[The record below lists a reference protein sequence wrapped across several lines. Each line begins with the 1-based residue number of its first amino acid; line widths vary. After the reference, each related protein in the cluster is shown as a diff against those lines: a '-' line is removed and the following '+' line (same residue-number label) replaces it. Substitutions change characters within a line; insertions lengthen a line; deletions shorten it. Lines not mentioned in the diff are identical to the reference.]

1 VSAFQDRP
9 APDPPTSDQ
18 TWSDRTWS
26 DPPVSGQPGLIDR
39 IADRLARAGSAPTPG
54 AVASAVREEGPLVAG
69 QAVLDLVGVVRRE
82 LAGAGPLEDLLAE
95 PEVSD
100 VLVNAPGEVWVDRG
114 RGLEAVGVRFR
125 DEAAVRRLAQRLAA
139 SAGRRLD
146 VARPTVDARL
156 ADGTRL
162 HAVLP
167 PVSPGGTLISLRI
180 ARRRTFTLDELV
192 DRGTLTTALA
202 GTVRALVLAR
212 SSFLVTG
219 GTGTGKTTLLST
231 LLSQVP
237 TGERIVLVEDS
248 GELRPDHPHVVRLE
262 ARQANVEGQGEVDLR
277 SLVRQALRMRP
288 DRLVVGEVR
297 GAEVVELLA
306 ALNTGH
312 EGGCGTVHANTAGDL
327 PARVEALALAAGLG
341 RDAVH
346 SQLAAG
352 LDAVVHLVR
361 GRSGRRRVAEVGCL
375 ERRADGSVRVVTA
388 LTVDASGAWAPGPG
402 ARRLD
407 QLVAA
412 ADDRGG

>member
-1 VSAFQDRP
+1 MDE
-9 APDPPTSDQ
+9 D
-18 TWSDRTWS
+18 
-26 DPPVSGQPGLIDR
+26 GLVDR
-39 IADRLARAGSAPTPG
+39 IADRLARAGSPPTPG
-54 AVASAVREEGPLVAG
+54 AVAAAVRAEGPLIAG
-69 QAVLDLVGVVRRE
+69 LQVLDLVGAVRDE
-82 LAGAGPLEDLLAE
+82 LAGCGPLEPLLRE

-100 VLVNAPGEVWVDRG
+100 VLVNGPDQVWVDRG
-114 RGLEAVGVRFR
+114 AGLEPAAIFFR

-167 PVSPGGTLISLRI
+167 PVSPAGTLISLRVI
-180 ARRRTFTLDELV
+180 RRRTFTLDDLV
-192 DRGTLTTALA
+192 ERNTVTTALA
-202 GTVRALVLAR
+202 MTLRALVRTRASL
-212 SSFLVTG
+212 LVTG

-231 LLSQVP
+231 LLSQVAA
-237 TGERIVLVEDS
+237 TERIVLVEDS

-262 ARQANVEGQGEVDLR
+262 ARQPNVEGQGEVDLR

-297 GAEVVELLA
+297 GGEVVELLA

-312 EGGCGTVHANTAGDL
+312 EGGCGTVHANTADAA

-341 RDAVH
+341 RAAVH

-361 GRSGRRRVAEVGCL
+361 RRSGTRQVAEIGVLGR
-375 ERRADGSVRVVTA
+375 EADGLVSVLTA
-388 LTVDASGAWAPGPG
+388 VAVDATGTETPGPG
-402 ARRLD
+402 AQRLD
-407 QLVAA
+407 RLLA
-412 ADDRGG
+412 RGDFGG